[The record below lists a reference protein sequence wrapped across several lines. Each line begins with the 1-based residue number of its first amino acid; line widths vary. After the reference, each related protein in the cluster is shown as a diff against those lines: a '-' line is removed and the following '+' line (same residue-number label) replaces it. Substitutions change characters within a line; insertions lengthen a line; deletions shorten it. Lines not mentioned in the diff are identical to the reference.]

1 MSDAQSNYVNGEFNT
16 EHHTTSEPYVLAQKH
31 HLAFTHVTVVD
42 VHKYFKRKNEKQLC
56 ML

>member
-1 MSDAQSNYVNGEFNT
+1 MSDAQSNYVKGEFNT
-16 EHHTTSEPYVLAQKH
+16 EHHTTSELSVIAQKH

-42 VHKYFKRKNEKQLC
+42 VHKYFTCKNEKQLC